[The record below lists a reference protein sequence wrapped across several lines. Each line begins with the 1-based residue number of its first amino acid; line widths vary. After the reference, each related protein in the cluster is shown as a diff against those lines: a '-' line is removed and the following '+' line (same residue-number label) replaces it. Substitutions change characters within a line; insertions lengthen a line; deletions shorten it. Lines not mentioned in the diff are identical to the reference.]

1 VPEGDTIHR
10 IALRIEAALGGRRLE
25 RVEAPN
31 PRSPLHSR
39 AGDLEGSTLE
49 RVEAR
54 GKYLLLHCS
63 GDQVLHSHLGMNGRW
78 LIRSDG
84 SAPHGKP
91 WLLLAAGPR
100 IASQTGGKLLRLTS
114 ARRARSDPQLRQLGP
129 DPLAPDFDQGAAVQR
144 LLSWEP
150 SAEVGAALLDQR
162 LLAGV
167 GNVIRIEAC
176 FAAAVSPWRKVGRL
190 EGEEAAEIVTSCRRV
205 MSEAV
210 RTGRR
215 PKRIYG
221 AERKPCPRCGAR
233 IQRRRQGDDARTT
246 SWCPGCQG

>member
-54 GKYLLLHCS
+54 GKHLLLHCS

-78 LIRSDG
+78 FIRSDG

-91 WLLLAAGPR
+91 WLLLAAGPC

-162 LLAGV
+162 LLAGI

-176 FAAAVSPWRKVGRL
+176 FAAAVNPWRKIERL
-190 EGEEAAEIVTSCRRV
+190 TAEEAEQLVSACDRI
-205 MSEAV
+205 MSEAL

-221 AERKPCPRCGAR
+221 LERQLCPRCGGQ
-233 IQRRRQGDDARTT
+233 IEWGRQGDDARAT
-246 SWCPGCQG
+246 SWCPGCQS